1 MRAALRAFERF
12 IIAVSPPPKKLTAH
26 RSLLTADKILQSK
39 SLKKACY
46 MSVAEKMLAFFL

>member
-1 MRAALRAFERF
+1 MNALL
-12 IIAVSPPPKKLTAH
+12 SNQLDNKK
-26 RSLLTADKILQSK
+26 LQSK